1 MNVGVYKISKR
12 EGVKVTESMTKEE
25 LKELLRNFRD
35 LQVQVQFIEKYKK
48 DSELFYE
55 RNKKLEESI
64 ELVTAA
70 LEILNFR
77 EKFIIENHLILH
89 YTWPETT
96 LRFSDHFGSVNS
108 RNERTLMRIQDR
120 ALRKMVSFIQKLDIE
135 NLYDENSKGC

>member
-64 ELVTAA
+64 ELVHIPQ
-70 LEILNFR
+70 E
-77 EKFIIENHLILH
+77 
-89 YTWPETT
+89 
-96 LRFSDHFGSVNS
+96 LRIRS
-108 RNERTLMRIQDR
+108 RGTERHS
-120 ALRKMVSFIQKLDIE
+120 AS
-135 NLYDENSKGC
+135 N

>member
-12 EGVKVTESMTKEE
+12 DGVKVTESMTKEE

-64 ELVTAA
+64 ELVYC
-70 LEILNFR
+70 IN
-77 EKFIIENHLILH
+77 
-89 YTWPETT
+89 
-96 LRFSDHFGSVNS
+96 
-108 RNERTLMRIQDR
+108 
-120 ALRKMVSFIQKLDIE
+120 DI
-135 NLYDENSKGC
+135 